1 MVVELNK
8 ISPAGLRAVFRFGQ
22 TRQVRVELDID
33 ITGGDRAEDQLAEI
47 TRIID
52 SSRYHQR
59 LDPDCR
65 ECDMQQVLSMIWRC
79 HDQAKMVSR
88 RLITSIRIE
97 EGEGLVRELPG
108 NMMLAESVAAK
119 VM

>member
-1 MVVELNK
+1 MVVELNTT
-8 ISPAGLRAVFRFGQ
+8 SPASLRAVFRFGQ
-22 TRQVRVELDID
+22 TLQVRVELDMD
-33 ITGGDRAEDQLAEI
+33 ITGGDRPEDQLAEI

-52 SSRYHQR
+52 SSRYQQR

-65 ECDMQQVLSMIWRC
+65 ECDMQQVLALIWRC

-97 EGEGLVRELPG
+97 EGEGLVREFSG
-108 NMMLAESVAAK
+108 NLMLAESAAAK

>member
-1 MVVELNK
+1 MVVEINK
-8 ISPAGLRAVFRFGQ
+8 TTPASLRAVFYFEQ
-22 TRQVRVELDID
+22 SRQVRIELDID
-33 ITGGDRAEDQLAEI
+33 MTGGDHSEDHLTEI
-47 TRIID
+47 TRILD

-65 ECDMQQVLSMIWRC
+65 ECEMQQVLNLIWRC
-79 HDQAKMVSR
+79 HDQAKVASR

-97 EGEGLVRELPG
+97 EGEGLVRGLPG
-108 NMMLAESVAAK
+108 NIMLAESATAK

>member
-1 MVVELNK
+1 MITEVNAT
-8 ISPAGLRAVFRFGQ
+8 SPASLRAVFRFGQ

-33 ITGGDRAEDQLAEI
+33 ITGGDRPEDHLAEI

-65 ECDMQQVLSMIWRC
+65 ECDMQQVLTLIWRC
-79 HDQAKMVSR
+79 HDEAKMVSR

-97 EGEGLVRELPG
+97 DGEGLARERPG
-108 NMMLAESVAAK
+108 NIMLAESAAAK

>member
-1 MVVELNK
+1 MFYLEQ
-8 ISPAGLRAVFRFGQ
+8 S
-22 TRQVRVELDID
+22 RQVRIELEID
-33 ITGGDRAEDQLAEI
+33 MTSGDPSEDHLTEI
-47 TRIID
+47 TRILD

-65 ECDMQQVLSMIWRC
+65 ECDMQQVLNLIWRC

-88 RLITSIRIE
+88 GLITSIRIE
-97 EGEGLVRELPG
+97 EGEGLLPG
-108 NMMLAESVAAK
+108 NLMLAERAAAQ